1 MGNYNFLESKLWFFG
16 ICFISILIS
25 NHKCYG
31 QGNTHITTLHFEK
44 DLIPEG
50 IAIDTKTKKVYI
62 NSLKHNKIV
71 RCNLDGSDPEDFI
84 IENEHGYLSGF
95 GMTIKGDTL
104 FALGNSLPKA
114 DNKSILL
121 LLNTLTGDLIKSYSI
136 DNSEF
141 IYLNDIAISDEGTVF
156 ITDSES
162 NNIYTINK
170 EEDNLEIFLSHDN
183 LKHSNGI
190 AISSND
196 KYLYFASYAS
206 GLRILDIASKKL
218 VNPPNNYKGVD
229 GLKFYKNKLIAII
242 NGKRDQTQNGV
253 YQFQLTTKGTAIES
267 KEKIWELK
275 NETDIPTTFDI
286 ENDVLYFIADSQ
298 MDQMNQEANTIQ
310 DESKL
315 EDYSLII
322 KSLKPKVQAK
332 NYCTEI
338 GRFDLLI
345 DADEVAGSY
354 LLIHKDALG
363 GVWGRLK
370 GNVMNG
376 RWHDADGKG
385 DIIITFTEDFSFF
398 TADYRSDDEP
408 EKWHKDSWHGALRP
422 DTGTSFDFN
431 NKTYQCE

>member
-1 MGNYNFLESKLWFFG
+1 MKTLIW
-16 ICFISILIS
+16 SIALIS
-25 NHKCYG
+25 FTLG
-31 QGNTHITTLHFEK
+31 AQTTWDEVELSFQK

-50 IAIDTKTKKVYI
+50 IAVDVEAQKLYI
-62 NSLKHNKIV
+62 NSLMHNKIV
-71 RCNLDGSDPEDFI
+71 RCNLDGSQTEDFI
-84 IENEHGYLSGF
+84 KNGKHGYLSGF
-95 GMTIKGDTL
+95 GMTIQGDTL
-104 FALGNSLPKA
+104 FALGNSLTKPR
-114 DNKSILL
+114 NSSILL
-121 LLNTLTGDLIKSYSI
+121 LLNTKTGKLIKSYTL
-136 DNSEF
+136 DKPGF
-141 IYLNDIAISDEGTVF
+141 AYLNDLAVSKKGEVF

-162 NNIYTINK
+162 NHIYTINK
-170 EEDNLEIFLSHDN
+170 EEENLEIFLSHDD

-218 VNPPNNYKGVD
+218 VNPPNNYKGID
-229 GLKFYKNKLIAII
+229 GLKFYKNKLIAIV

-253 YQFQLTTKGTAIES
+253 YQFQLNAKGTAIEIE
-267 KEKIWELK
+267 EKIWKLK

-286 ENDVLYFIADSQ
+286 ENDALYFVADSQ
-298 MDQMNQEANTIQ
+298 MDQMNQETNTIR

-370 GNVMNG
+370 GNVMTG